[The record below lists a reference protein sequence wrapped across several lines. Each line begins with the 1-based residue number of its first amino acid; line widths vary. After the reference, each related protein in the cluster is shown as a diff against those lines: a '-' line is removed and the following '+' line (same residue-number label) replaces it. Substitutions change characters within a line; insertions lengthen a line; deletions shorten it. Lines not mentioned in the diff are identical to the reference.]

1 MKRPPRNPVKDKLVN
16 ERYCNCG
23 WEAKDL
29 VSISLSDGMAFVRAK
44 KMILLSFNRIPQINW
59 EINNHNNNNI
69 SPRLC
74 ASVLVCVCV
83 WKRESV
89 GTDVQSKIRKE
100 MMQKENHRSGQCW
113 CMAPPSCLTL
123 PTSFCSFCF
132 GWSRGKV
139 QNGWLYSGS
148 SLLADSPYL
157 VFLLLFWLV

>member
-1 MKRPPRNPVKDKLVN
+1 
-16 ERYCNCG
+16 
-23 WEAKDL
+23 
-29 VSISLSDGMAFVRAK
+29 MAFVRAK

-89 GTDVQSKIRKE
+89 VTDVQSKIRKE

-113 CMAPPSCLTL
+113 CMAPPSCPLTIGDVNL
-123 PTSFCSFCF
+123 ERYLFPPPLFFCPFHVHTIL
-132 GWSRGKV
+132 WSLWLASDAEGHYPQDKKKIT
-139 QNGWLYSGS
+139 NGH
-148 SLLADSPYL
+148 AARE
-157 VFLLLFWLV
+157 LLLNFVIYLCTVVGSHT